1 MRVLL
6 IILGC
11 VIVCVLA
18 AGIYLVFTT
27 KRKPPPAKETL
38 DAAEDH
44 QRIDTKD
51 PFAPRFSDKIVIH
64 SSIP

>member
-1 MRVLL
+1 MQVLL
-6 IILGC
+6 IILGS

-18 AGIYLVFTT
+18 ATIYFIFIT
-27 KRKPPPAKETL
+27 KSKSPAATETL

-51 PFAPRFSDKIVIH
+51 PFAPRFSDKIIIH